1 MASSNLK
8 SIVIKQNTSYIETM
22 TDVNFR
28 LLYNAIK
35 EVVDY
40 WAQLSISQEDK
51 ITPKIFGKARQ
62 KSLIKIA

>member
-8 SIVIKQNTSYIETM
+8 SIVIKQSTSYIETM

-51 ITPKIFGKARQ
+51 TTYLNKKKF
-62 KSLIKIA
+62 L